1 MAPVAPKPPGNLS
14 PKEAREHLRRVLDA
28 APTQQPARLS
38 ANYARNFGDA
48 VEEWLRHDIARSKS
62 V

>member
-1 MAPVAPKPPGNLS
+1 VAPKPPGNLS